1 MNRDDLVAFIP
12 LDQETSSKQGTKGW
26 DMPARPLFKA
36 LNEKA
41 VKRVVIS
48 DLKEK
53 LTPEAAKAGVV
64 ATDTYIDYFLT

>member
-1 MNRDDLVAFIP
+1 
-12 LDQETSSKQGTKGW
+12 
-26 DMPARPLFKA
+26 MPARPLFKA

-41 VKRVVIS
+41 AKRVVIS

-53 LTPEAAKAGVV
+53 LTPEAIKAGVV